1 MTKTVDARGLACPQP
16 VILTKKAMA
25 EEGVEALITVVD
37 SPTSEA
43 NVSRM
48 AKKAG
53 WQVTVEAR
61 DDGTYLR
68 LSRERAMPETLPA
81 GKAEAQPATG
91 RSVEPSSR
99 DFVELSRDAQAE
111 GRSRRSPL
119 VVYVGADRMGRG
131 IDELGSIL
139 MRGFVHTLNEV
150 SPLPDVLVFVNT
162 GVRLVTEDSP
172 VLEDLQALAEQG
184 VDILACGTCLNY
196 LELTDKVAIGTVS
209 NMYDIA
215 ETLLGAGKVVAP

>member
-16 VILTKKAMA
+16 VILTKKALA
-25 EEGVEALITVVD
+25 DAGEEPVTTVVD
-37 SPTSEA
+37 NSTAEI

-53 WQVTVEAR
+53 WTVAVETKN
-61 DDGTYLR
+61 DGTYLH
-68 LSRERAMPETLPA
+68 LSREGTTVPETLPV
-81 GKAEAQPATG
+81 GKAEALPVTG
-91 RSVEPSSR
+91 
-99 DFVELSRDAQAE
+99 
-111 GRSRRSPL
+111 PL
-119 VVYVGADRMGRG
+119 VVFISADRMGRG
-131 IDELGSIL
+131 QDELGGIL
-139 MRGFVHTLNEV
+139 IRTFLHTLNEV

-162 GVRLVTEDSP
+162 GVKLVTEGSP
-172 VLEDLQALAEQG
+172 VLEDLQTLAGQG

-196 LELTDKVAIGTVS
+196 LELTDRIAIGTVS